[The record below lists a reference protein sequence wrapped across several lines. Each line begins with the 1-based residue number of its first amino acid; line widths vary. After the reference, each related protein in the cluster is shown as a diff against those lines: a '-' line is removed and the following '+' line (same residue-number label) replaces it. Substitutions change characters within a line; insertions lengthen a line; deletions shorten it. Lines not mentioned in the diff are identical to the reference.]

1 MPLPDPSS
9 APELKTTFAPNF
21 RVGAAVLIEQ
31 IDPATHASDVA
42 LLKKHF
48 SSITVANAMK
58 ADTLGVAEGQYN
70 FTPADQIVAFA
81 QANGI
86 AVRAHTLVW
95 HFTSPVW
102 FFAGDQSDP
111 AAYHQQVRG
120 RLQKYITDVITHFK
134 GKVYA
139 WDVVN
144 EVASDIAG
152 QTYRTNSPWYQAYS
166 IGGNGADYIED
177 AFRFARAADP
187 DVKLFLNDYS
197 TEWSVKRTN
206 VLAIVRDLINKGVPI
221 DGVGHQIHTSIA
233 VNSTEVDN
241 ALTAI
246 EQLNLMNQVT
256 ELDMSVYNDPTTNY
270 GDAGPPQAIL
280 SQQATQYRSLFA
292 VFRKHDAS
300 IDAVTLWGISDAET
314 WLDNW
319 NTPRK
324 DRPLLFDTSRN
335 PKWAFWAITDPA
347 LTLP

>member
-1 MPLPDPSS
+1 
-9 APELKTTFAPNF
+9 LKTTFAPNF
-21 RVGAAVLIEQ
+21 RLGAAVLIDQ
-31 IDPATHASDVA
+31 IDPVTHASDVA

-58 ADTLGVAEGQYN
+58 ADTLGAAEGQYN
-70 FTPADQIVAFA
+70 FEPADQIVAFA

-95 HFTSPVW
+95 YFTSPAW
-102 FFAGDQSDP
+102 FFEGDKSDP
-111 AAYHQQVRG
+111 VAYHDRVRS
-120 RLQKYITDVITHFK
+120 RLQKYITDVVTHFK

-144 EVASDIAG
+144 EVAGDAAG

-166 IGGNGADYIED
+166 VGGNGADYIED

-197 TEWSVKRTN
+197 TEWSVKREN
-206 VLAIVRDLINKGVPI
+206 VLAIVRDLIGKGVPI

-233 VNSTEVDN
+233 ANPSDVDS
-241 ALTAI
+241 ALTAV
-246 EQLNLMNQVT
+246 EQLSPNLINEVT
-256 ELDMSVYNDPTTNY
+256 ELDVSVYNDPTTNY
-270 GDAGPPQAIL
+270 GEAGPPLLII
-280 SQQATQYRSLFA
+280 SQHAALYRSLFA

-300 IDAVTLWGISDAET
+300 IDSVTMWGISDAET

-319 NTPRK
+319 ITPRK
-324 DRPLLFDTSRN
+324 DRPLLFDTTRQ
-335 PKWAFWAITDPA
+335 PKWAFWAVVDPS
-347 LTLP
+347 LSLP